1 MITVVVEITHND
13 KMITH
18 ELEYKKEDLHIFMT
32 FDTLLESLNIHRQ
45 IVVYEDDKDG
55 MYIKEYFEKYMNEV

>member
-18 ELEYKKEDLHIFMT
+18 ESEYKKEDLHIFMT

>member
-1 MITVVVEITHND
+1 MITVVVEMTHNN

-32 FDTLLESLNIHRQ
+32 FDTILESLGLHRQ
-45 IVVYEDDKDG
+45 IVVFDGDKDG
-55 MYIKEYFEKYMNEV
+55 MYIKDYFEKYMNEV

>member
-1 MITVVVEITHND
+1 MITIVVEMTHND

-32 FDTLLESLNIHRQ
+32 FDGLLESLGIHRQ
-45 IVVYEDDKDG
+45 IVVFEDNKDG
-55 MYIKEYFEKYMNEV
+55 MYIKEYFEKYMDEV